1 MNTTIVIQQEFI
13 IASSAKNPY
22 LLLNWNLI
30 VGADGLH
37 FMMRS
42 RRQIFWKRLTL
53 LWACRGRRWDAAN
66 VTVIWATSLM
76 TDQKIKQVSDIAL
89 TVLVLS
95 FNRKNDFQKL
105 NINYEKAKRSFFQNG
120 KVWNILLELNII

>member
-1 MNTTIVIQQEFI
+1 
-13 IASSAKNPY
+13 
-22 LLLNWNLI
+22 
-30 VGADGLH
+30 
-37 FMMRS
+37 
-42 RRQIFWKRLTL
+42 
-53 LWACRGRRWDAAN
+53 
-66 VTVIWATSLM
+66 M

-120 KVWNILLELNII
+120 KV